1 MSEQHA
7 VPAIAQGR
15 TLGQV
20 DDADGVAVFVGVY
33 NGTVTIG
40 DMFPYRFTQ
49 AQAEEFAQLFV
60 RACWEAG
67 RQGGA
72 PC

>member
-7 VPAIAQGR
+7 VPAIAQPR
-15 TLGQV
+15 TLGRIE
-20 DDADGVAVFVGVY
+20 DADGFAVSVGVY